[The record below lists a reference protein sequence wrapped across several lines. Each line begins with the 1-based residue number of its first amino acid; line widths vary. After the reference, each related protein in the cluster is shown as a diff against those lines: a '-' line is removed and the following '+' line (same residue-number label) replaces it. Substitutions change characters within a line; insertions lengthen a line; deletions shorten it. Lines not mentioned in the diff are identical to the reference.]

1 MDKKLNA
8 ALNVYCLDSSDYNAN
23 LQLAKCYHNLGQ
35 TAAAVSFYLRAAEFA
50 EYDTDVQYN
59 CLLKA
64 AECFTSQGNRE
75 NTVKGL
81 YLHAI
86 NVNPTRPEAYYYLS
100 KLYELQ
106 KKFIDSYTIAV
117 LGITNATLAQTKFKD
132 WNLDY
137 PGEYAL
143 YFQKAVSAW
152 WWGKHQESRDTFK
165 FIADNYAE
173 KLDTIHY
180 HSVQNNLLRLGI
192 GEESQ
197 SFKYFTEDK
206 AERLRYKF
214 PNYQKIKNNYSQV
227 YQDMFVLSMTDG
239 KENGTYLE
247 IGSAGSYHGNNTVL
261 LEKLFSWKGVG
272 IEYNPEFIPEYEVNR
287 SNPILCINALD
298 ADYHQILNGLADEN
312 GVIDYLQLDCE
323 PSKTTYDIMEKIPF
337 DTFKFRVITYE
348 HDDYV
353 DMTKLY
359 RRKSREFLASKGYVL
374 VVNDVSPDGKSNF
387 EDWWVHPEL
396 VNPVILERMKTD
408 GISITKIEDHML
420 ISYP

>member
-1 MDKKLNA
+1 MNKKLNA
-8 ALNVYCLDSSDYNAN
+8 LLNVYCFDPEDWNAN
-23 LQLAKCYHNLGQ
+23 LQLAKCYHDIGQ
-35 TAAAVSFYLRAAEFA
+35 TAAAVSFYLRAAELI
-50 EYDTDVQYN
+50 EYDIDIQYG

-64 AECFTSQGNRE
+64 AECFARQQNRQ

-81 YLHAI
+81 CLHAI

-106 KKFIDSYTIAV
+106 SKFMDSYAIAV
-117 LGITNATLAQTKFKD
+117 TGLNVANLNQMRFKN

-173 KLDTIHY
+173 TLDSVHY
-180 HSVQNNLLRLGI
+180 QSVQNNLLRLGI

-197 SFKYFTEDK
+197 SFKYFTMDK
-206 AERLRYKF
+206 AEKLRYKF
-214 PNYQKIKNNYSQV
+214 TNYQTIKNNYSQA

-239 KENGTYLE
+239 KEKGTYLE
-247 IGSAGSYHGNNTVL
+247 IGSAGPFHGNNTAL
-261 LEKLFSWKGVG
+261 LEKSFSWKGLG
-272 IEYNPEFIPEYEVNR
+272 IEYNRDFIPEYEANR
-287 SNPILCINALD
+287 SNPVLCINALD
-298 ADYHQILNGLADEN
+298 ADYHQILSELADE
-312 GVIDYLQLDCE
+312 GGIIDYLQLDCE
-323 PSKTTYDIMEKIPF
+323 PSKVTYDIMEKIPF
-337 DTFKFRVITYE
+337 DKFKFRVITYE

-359 RRKSREFLASKGYVL
+359 RRKSREFLTSKGYVL

-387 EDWWVHPEL
+387 EDWWVHPDL
-396 VNPVILERMKTD
+396 AKPQVLERMKTNST
-408 GISITKIEDHML
+408 SITAIEDHML
-420 ISYP
+420 CER